1 MCFPYVFDIY
11 SKCARVVS
19 LKDNKGIVITNAF
32 QNVLNGSEYKPNKI
46 WVDKDSQF
54 YNRSRKSWLQDNDI
68 QMYSR
73 HDEGNPMV
81 AERFI
86 RTLKIKVYKYMT
98 LISKN
103 VYIDKLNDMI
113 VYSN

>member
-1 MCFPYVFDIY
+1 
-11 SKCARVVS
+11 
-19 LKDNKGIVITNAF
+19 
-32 QNVLNGSEYKPNKI
+32 
-46 WVDKDSQF
+46 
-54 YNRSRKSWLQDNDI
+54 
-68 QMYSR
+68 MYSR

-113 VYSN
+113 VYNN